1 LLIKRYRP
9 YPLLETICHGKLVCA
24 LIVRTGFKTKGL
36 KFLTPNRYSQQLAW
50 MSHPKGKTIDAHI
63 HNLVPRAIIQTQ
75 EVLYLTKGSLR
86 VDFYT
91 KKGKYL
97 CNRILRKGDL
107 IMLVSAGHGFEVLA
121 DLEMFEV
128 KQGPYLGKRDKVRFN
143 TSPSLKM

>member
-1 LLIKRYRP
+1 MS
-9 YPLLETICHGKLVCA
+9 YPAVETIRHGKLVCA

-63 HNLVPRAIIQTQ
+63 HNLVPRAITQTQ
-75 EVLYLTKGSLR
+75 EVLYLTKGVLR

-128 KQGPYLGKRDKVRFN
+128 KQGPYLGKRDKVRFK
-143 TSPSLKM
+143 TKPSLKM

>member
-1 LLIKRYRP
+1 
-9 YPLLETICHGKLVCA
+9 
-24 LIVRTGFKTKGL
+24 
-36 KFLTPNRYSQQLAW
+36 

-63 HNLVPRAIIQTQ
+63 HNLVPRAITQTQ
-75 EVLYLTKGSLR
+75 EVLYLTKGVLR

-97 CNRILRKGDL
+97 CSRVLRKVDL
-107 IMLVSAGHGFEVLA
+107 IMLVSAGHGFKVLS